1 MSRQAL
7 QESVP
12 VNYPTNEASGEW
24 TAAEAGLIDQARAL
38 APVLRERAAIAEEMR
53 RIPPETHA
61 VFRDAGFYRVLQP
74 ARYGGLE
81 ARYGLNT
88 MLAAEIARGCASS
101 AWALSVTACHAW
113 ILGMFPRLAQ
123 DEFWSHDPARAVAS
137 SFLPVGPKL
146 NPESGGI
153 RLSGR
158 WRFSSNVDHCD
169 GAILLAM
176 LPAPAGAA
184 PHFLL
189 LHREQYEIEDTWRT
203 VGLAAT
209 GSNDIV
215 VSDALVPAHRMLD
228 VIATRDGRA
237 PGAQV
242 NANHLYRLPLFACLP
257 HSLIGAALGAA
268 LGAVDQIVA
277 DLAGRSSVASV
288 RLAEQQTIQAR
299 IAEAAAELEA
309 ARALLQ
315 VDRARINDMGRSLQL
330 PDTATRLQ
338 YRLNVGYA
346 AKLCVQAVERLM
358 PVVGGR
364 GLELHHCF
372 QRAWRDVLAVAQ
384 HIALVWDVQA
394 LNYAAAR
401 LGLAAGDPKI

>member
-1 MSRQAL
+1 M
-7 QESVP
+7 
-12 VNYPTNEASGEW
+12 NYPTNEASGEW

-38 APVLRERAAIAEEMR
+38 APTLRERAAMAEEMR
-53 RIPPETHA
+53 RIPDETHA
-61 VFRDAGFYRVLQP
+61 AFRDAGLYRVLQP

-81 ARYGLNT
+81 ARYGLHT

-113 ILGMFPRLAQ
+113 ILGMFPRLTQ
-123 DEFWSHDPARAVAS
+123 DEFWSHDPARSVAS

-146 NPESGGI
+146 SAESGGI

-176 LPAPAGAA
+176 VPAPAGVA
-184 PHFLL
+184 PYFLL
-189 LHREQYEIEDTWRT
+189 VHREQYQIEDTWRT

-215 VSDALVPAHRMLD
+215 ISDAVVPAHRMLD

-237 PGAQV
+237 PGAEA

-315 VDRARINDMGRSLQL
+315 IDRARINDMGRSLQL

-364 GLELHHCF
+364 GLELHHAF
-372 QRAWRDVLAVAQ
+372 QRAWRDVHAVAQ

>member
-1 MSRQAL
+1 LNPSPGEPYAA
-7 QESVP
+7 
-12 VNYPTNEASGEW
+12 NEARGEW
-24 TAAEAGLIDQARAL
+24 SAAEAALIERARAM
-38 APVLRERAAIAEEMR
+38 APALGERAAAAEAMR
-53 RIPPETHA
+53 RIPDETHA
-61 VFRDAGFYRVLQP
+61 AFRDAGFYRVLQP

-81 ARYGLNT
+81 ARYGLHT
-88 MLAAEIARGCASS
+88 MLAAETARGCASS

-113 ILGMFPRLAQ
+113 ILGMFPRPAQ
-123 DEFWSHDPARAVAS
+123 DEFWGEDPARAVAS

-146 NPESGGI
+146 APEAGGI

-176 LPAPAGAA
+176 LPGPRGVV
-184 PHFLL
+184 PTFLL
-189 LHREQYEIEDTWRT
+189 VHRDQYTIEDTWHS
-203 VGLAAT
+203 VGLAAS

-215 VSDALVPAHRMLD
+215 VADALVPAHRMLD

-237 PGAQV
+237 PGAEA
-242 NANHLYRLPLFACLP
+242 NAHYLYRVPLFACLP
-257 HSLIGAALGAA
+257 HSLVGAALGGA

-277 DLAGRSSVASV
+277 ELGGRTSVTNAK
-288 RLAEQQTIQAR
+288 LAEQQTIQAR

-315 VDRARINDMGRSLQL
+315 VDRARINDMGRAGEL
-330 PDTATRLQ
+330 PDDATRQQ

-364 GLELHHCF
+364 GLELAHAF
-372 QRAWRDVLAVAQ
+372 QRAWRDVHAVAQ
-384 HIALVWDVQA
+384 HIALVWDLQA
-394 LNYAAAR
+394 LNYAAMR
-401 LGLAAGDPKI
+401 LGLGAGDPKI

>member
-1 MSRQAL
+1 VSQL
-7 QESVP
+7 Q
-12 VNYPTNEASGEW
+12 NETRGEW
-24 TAAEAGLIDQARAL
+24 SAAEAALIDRAREL
-38 APVLRERAAIAEEMR
+38 APALRERAAAAEQMR
-53 RIPPETHA
+53 RIPDATHA
-61 VFRDAGFYRVLQP
+61 AFREAGFYRVFQP

-81 ARYGLNT
+81 ARYGLHT
-88 MLAAEIARGCASS
+88 LLAAETARGCASS

-113 ILGMFPRLAQ
+113 MLGMFPGEAQ
-123 DEFWSHDPARAVAS
+123 DEVWGEDPTRAVAS
-137 SFLPVGPKL
+137 SFLGVGPKL
-146 NPESGGI
+146 APDKGGI

-176 LPAPAGAA
+176 LPGPRG
-184 PHFLL
+184 PSPQFLL
-189 LHREQYEIEDTWRT
+189 VHRDQYEIEDTWRS

-215 VSDALVPAHRMLD
+215 IRDALVPPHRMLD

-237 PGAQV
+237 PGAET
-242 NANHLYRLPLFACLP
+242 NSHHLYRLPLFACLP

-268 LGAVDQIVA
+268 LGAVDEIVA
-277 DLAGRSSVASV
+277 DLAGRASVANV
-288 RLAEQQTIQAR
+288 KLAEQQTIQAR

-309 ARALLQ
+309 ASALLE
-315 VDRARINDMGRSLQL
+315 VDRARIDELGRSLQM
-330 PDTATRLQ
+330 PDGPTRQ
-338 YRLNVGYA
+338 KFRLNVGYA

-364 GLELHHCF
+364 GLETHNGF
-372 QRAWRDVLAVAQ
+372 QRAWRDVHAVAQ

-394 LNYAAAR
+394 LNYATQR
-401 LGLAAGDPKI
+401 LGLASGDPKI

>member
-1 MSRQAL
+1 MSLSATAPFPANAAR
-7 QESVP
+7 
-12 VNYPTNEASGEW
+12 GEW
-24 TAAEAGLIDQARAL
+24 SAAEAALIDRARDM
-38 APVLRERAAIAEEMR
+38 APALRERAAAAEAMR
-53 RIPPETHA
+53 RIPDETHA
-61 VFRDAGFYRVLQP
+61 EFRDAGFYRVLQP

-81 ARYGLNT
+81 ARYGLHT
-88 MLAAEIARGCASS
+88 MLAAETARGCASS

-123 DEFWSHDPARAVAS
+123 DEFWGEDPTRAVAS

-146 NPESGGI
+146 VPEAGGV

-176 LPAPAGAA
+176 LPGAQGVT
-184 PHFLL
+184 PTFLL
-189 LHREQYEIEDTWRT
+189 VHRDQYAIEDTWHA
-203 VGLAAT
+203 VGLAAS

-215 VSDALVPAHRMLD
+215 IADTLVPSHRMLD

-237 PGAQV
+237 PGAEA
-242 NANHLYRLPLFACLP
+242 NAHHLYRVPLFACLP
-257 HSLIGAALGAA
+257 HSLIGAAFGAA
-268 LGAVDQIVA
+268 LDAVDQIVA
-277 DLAGRSSVASV
+277 ELGGRATVTNV

-315 VDRARINDMGRSLQL
+315 VDRARINDMGRAGEL
-330 PDTATRLQ
+330 PDDALRVQ

-364 GLELHHCF
+364 GLELTHTF
-372 QRAWRDVLAVAQ
+372 QRAWRDVHAVGQ
-384 HIALVWDVQA
+384 HIALVWDLQA
-394 LNYAAAR
+394 LNYATTR
-401 LGLAAGDPKI
+401 LGLKAGDPKI